1 MKSPA
6 DTAGAQSES
15 DDGDEPVNASSNTE
29 AIETAAENAGD
40 EDGAEATES
49 AAEAAEDAEDAGDVD
64 GEPQDPQGQGNRSKM
79 SKMSK
84 IRWIAAAVLVAVL
97 AVAGYEGW
105 QLFQHHQRDVA
116 AAEAREAAEEFT
128 LTLTTIDPNAI
139 DANITAVID
148 GSTGEFKD
156 LYQKSSAQLR
166 QVLIDNKATARG
178 LVLDAGIKSAT
189 KNRVEVVLFVDQA
202 VSNATAPEPQL
213 DRSRV
218 VMTMEKVDGRWLA
231 SKVDLP

>member
-6 DTAGAQSES
+6 DTAEAQSES

-49 AAEAAEDAEDAGDVD
+49 AAEAAEDAEDVD
-64 GEPQDPQGQGNRSKM
+64 GEPQDPQGQGNR